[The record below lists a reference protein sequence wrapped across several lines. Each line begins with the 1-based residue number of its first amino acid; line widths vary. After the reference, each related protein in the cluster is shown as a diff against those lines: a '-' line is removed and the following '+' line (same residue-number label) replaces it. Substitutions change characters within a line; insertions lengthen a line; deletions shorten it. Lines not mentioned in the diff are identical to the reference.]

1 MSKPSDSS
9 ANNRLA
15 SAPLGPLMVQLA
27 VPTIFAQL
35 VNLLYNMVD
44 RIYVGRIPETG
55 TYALAGLGV
64 SFPIIMLI
72 SAFAAL
78 VGMGGAPQAGIA
90 MGQQDNDKAEQILGS
105 STLFLLIMSVCL
117 CALFYATKRPILMMF
132 GASEA
137 TLPFADAYLG
147 IYLLGTVSVQIA
159 LGLNQFISCQG
170 FAKTSMMTVLI
181 GAVINIILDPIL
193 IYGFHMGVRGAA
205 LATIIS
211 QTVSAVWVFSFLCGR
226 KSILKIRLRNLR
238 LDLGIL
244 LPILALGT
252 APFIMQSTECL
263 LQLTFNTGMQKYGN
277 DYYVG
282 AMTILFSVTQMLFLP
297 IQGLAQGAMPIIS
310 YNFGARNMERVRS
323 AFKLMFLASLG
334 FSLCSTGVILL
345 FPKIFISLF
354 SNDPEIIRIGSYS
367 VRIYALGFLI
377 FGAQCACQQTFL
389 ALGQAKLSMF
399 LALLRKIILLIPL
412 AIILPM
418 IGGLG
423 VNGLFIAEPIADFL
437 AVLTTVIIFARN
449 FGKIL
454 TSADESQGTHQAASN

>member
-1 MSKPSDSS
+1 MSKTPDSS
-9 ANNRLA
+9 GNNRLA
-15 SAPLGPLMVQLA
+15 TAPLGPLMVQLA

-64 SFPIIMLI
+64 SFPIILLI

-105 STLFLLIMSVCL
+105 SALFLVLLSLCL
-117 CALFYATKRPILMMF
+117 CAVFFAVKRPVLMMF
-132 GASEA
+132 GASET
-137 TLPFADAYLG
+137 TLPYADSYLG
-147 IYLLGTVSVQIA
+147 IYLLGTLSVQIS

-181 GAVINIILDPIL
+181 GAVINIVLDPIL

-211 QTVSAVWVFSFLCGR
+211 QTVSAVWVLLFLCGK
-226 KSILKIRLRNLR
+226 KSILKIRWKNLR
-238 LDLGIL
+238 LNPKVL
-244 LPILALGT
+244 LPVLALGV

-263 LQLTFNTGMQKYGN
+263 VQLTFNTGMQKYGN

-297 IQGLAQGAMPIIS
+297 IQGLAQGATPIIS
-310 YNFGARNMERVRS
+310 YNFGARSTDRVRN
-323 AFKLMFLASLG
+323 AFKLMFLASVC
-334 FSLCSTGVILL
+334 FSFCATGVILL
-345 FPKIFISLF
+345 FPKPFISLF
-354 SNDPEIIRIGSYS
+354 SNDPEIIRIGAYGI
-367 VRIYALGFLI
+367 RIYAFGFLI

-389 ALGQAKLSMF
+389 ALGQAKISMF
-399 LALLRKIILLIPL
+399 LALLRKVILLIPL
-412 AIILPM
+412 AILLPK

-423 VNGLFIAEPIADFL
+423 VNGLFIAEPISDIL
-437 AVLTTVIIFARN
+437 SVLTTVTMFARN

-454 TSADESQGTHQAASN
+454 APPETM

>member
-1 MSKPSDSS
+1 MSKTPDSS
-9 ANNRLA
+9 GNNRLA
-15 SAPLGPLMVQLA
+15 TAPLGPLMVQLA

-64 SFPIIMLI
+64 SFPIILLI

-105 STLFLLIMSVCL
+105 SALFLVLLSFCL
-117 CALFYATKRPILMMF
+117 CAVFFAVKRPVLMMF
-132 GASEA
+132 GASET
-137 TLPFADAYLG
+137 TLPYADSYLG
-147 IYLLGTVSVQIA
+147 IYLLGTISVQIS

-181 GAVINIILDPIL
+181 GAVINIVLDPIL

-205 LATIIS
+205 LATIVS
-211 QTVSAVWVFSFLCGR
+211 QTVSAVWVLLFLCGK
-226 KSILKIRLRNLR
+226 KSILKIRWKNLR
-238 LDLGIL
+238 LNPRVL
-244 LPILALGT
+244 LPVLALGV

-263 LQLTFNTGMQKYGN
+263 VQLTFNTGMQKYGN

-297 IQGLAQGAMPIIS
+297 IQGLAQGATPIIS
-310 YNFGARNMERVRS
+310 YNFGARSTDRVRN
-323 AFKLMFLASLG
+323 AFKLMFLASVC
-334 FSLCSTGVILL
+334 FSFCATGVILL
-345 FPKIFISLF
+345 FPKPFISLF
-354 SNDPEIIRIGSYS
+354 SNDPEIIRIGAYGI
-367 VRIYALGFLI
+367 RIYAFGFLI

-389 ALGQAKLSMF
+389 ALGQAKISMF
-399 LALLRKIILLIPL
+399 LALLRKVILLIPL
-412 AIILPM
+412 AILLPK

-423 VNGLFIAEPIADFL
+423 VNGLFIAEPISDIL
-437 AVLTTVIIFARN
+437 AVLTTVTMFARN
-449 FGKIL
+449 FGRIL
-454 TSADESQGTHQAASN
+454 APIEDSSL

>member
-1 MSKPSDSS
+1 MSKTPDSS
-9 ANNRLA
+9 ENNRLA
-15 SAPLGPLMVQLA
+15 TAPLGSLMVQLA

-64 SFPIIMLI
+64 SFPIILLI

-105 STLFLLIMSVCL
+105 SALFLVLLSLCL
-117 CALFYATKRPILMMF
+117 CAVFFAVKRPVLMMF
-132 GASEA
+132 GASET
-137 TLPFADAYLG
+137 TLPYADSYLG
-147 IYLLGTVSVQIA
+147 IYLLGTLSVQIS

-181 GAVINIILDPIL
+181 GAVINIVLDPIL

-211 QTVSAVWVFSFLCGR
+211 QTVSAVWVLLFLCGK
-226 KSILKIRLRNLR
+226 KSILKIRRKNLR
-238 LDLGIL
+238 LNPRVL
-244 LPILALGT
+244 LPVLALGV

-263 LQLTFNTGMQKYGN
+263 VQLTFNTGMQKYGN

-297 IQGLAQGAMPIIS
+297 IQGLAQGATPIIS
-310 YNFGARNMERVRS
+310 YNFGARNTDRVRN
-323 AFKLMFLASLG
+323 AFKLMFLASVC
-334 FSLCSTGVILL
+334 FSFCATGVILL
-345 FPKIFISLF
+345 FPRPFISLF
-354 SNDPEIIRIGSYS
+354 SNDPEIIRIGAYGI
-367 VRIYALGFLI
+367 RIYAFGFLI

-389 ALGQAKLSMF
+389 ALGQAKISMF
-399 LALLRKIILLIPL
+399 LALLRKVILLIPL
-412 AIILPM
+412 AILLPR

-423 VNGLFIAEPIADFL
+423 VNGLFIAEPISDIL
-437 AVLTTVIIFARN
+437 AVLTTVTMFARN
-449 FGKIL
+449 FGRIL
-454 TSADESQGTHQAASN
+454 APIEGSSL

>member
-1 MSKPSDSS
+1 MSKTPDSS
-9 ANNRLA
+9 ENNRLA
-15 SAPLGPLMVQLA
+15 TAPLGSLMVQLA

-64 SFPIIMLI
+64 SFPIILLI

-105 STLFLLIMSVCL
+105 SALFLVLLSLCL
-117 CALFYATKRPILMMF
+117 CAVFFAVKRPVLMMF
-132 GASEA
+132 GASET
-137 TLPFADAYLG
+137 TLPYADSYLG
-147 IYLLGTVSVQIA
+147 IYLLGTLSVQIS

-181 GAVINIILDPIL
+181 GAVINIVLDPIL

-211 QTVSAVWVFSFLCGR
+211 QTVSAVWVLLFLCGK
-226 KSILKIRLRNLR
+226 KSLLKIRRKNLR
-238 LDLGIL
+238 LNPRVL
-244 LPILALGT
+244 LPVLALGV

-263 LQLTFNTGMQKYGN
+263 VQLTFNTGMQKYGN

-297 IQGLAQGAMPIIS
+297 IQGLAQGATPIIS
-310 YNFGARNMERVRS
+310 YNFGARNTDRVRN
-323 AFKLMFLASLG
+323 AFKLMFLASVC
-334 FSLCSTGVILL
+334 FSFCATGVILL
-345 FPKIFISLF
+345 FPRPFISLF
-354 SNDPEIIRIGSYS
+354 SNDPEIIRIGAYGI
-367 VRIYALGFLI
+367 RIYAFGFLI

-389 ALGQAKLSMF
+389 ALGQAKISMF
-399 LALLRKIILLIPL
+399 LALLRKVILLIPL
-412 AIILPM
+412 AILLPR

-423 VNGLFIAEPIADFL
+423 VNGLFIAEPISDIL
-437 AVLTTVIIFARN
+437 AVLTTVTMFARN
-449 FGKIL
+449 FGRIL
-454 TSADESQGTHQAASN
+454 APIEGSSL